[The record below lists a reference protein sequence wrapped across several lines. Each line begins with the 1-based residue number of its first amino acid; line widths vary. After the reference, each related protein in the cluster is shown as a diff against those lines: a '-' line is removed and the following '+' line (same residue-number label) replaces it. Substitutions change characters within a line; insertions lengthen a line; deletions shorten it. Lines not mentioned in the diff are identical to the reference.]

1 MARRIFNPVFF
12 CVNHLFSLVFF
23 FLPGFCTVFKSGQTG
38 NECINNIPS
47 KGMKSVNQESRAA
60 DPSVDLSSKIC
71 LWGRYE
77 KEY

>member
-1 MARRIFNPVFF
+1 MIAEVARRIFNPVFF

-60 DPSVDLSSKIC
+60 KSFSRFKLKNPPLGSL
-71 LWGRYE
+71 
-77 KEY
+77 